1 MVDSKKKPSLN
12 EGLFI
17 VIACALYRR
26 TGEKLYS
33 ERDFIIEIIEAA
45 RGRRTEIVVLGV
57 VLLGRLLATEVVAL
71 LRGRLLTT
79 ELTALLRGRLLTT
92 ELATLLRGR
101 LLTTELA
108 TLLGGCGRLLA
119 ALLRH
124 LLRATTSEVAAA
136 TFTTRIQHLHVV
148 GHDFGAVTV
157 IAVLILPLARLQA
170 AFDIQA

>member
-1 MVDSKKKPSLN
+1 MIQKKALAERGP
-12 EGLFI
+12 FI
-17 VIACALYRR
+17 VIACAFYRR
-26 TGEKLYS
+26 TGERLYS

-45 RGRRTEIVVLGV
+45 RGRRTEVVVLGI
-57 VLLGRLLATEVVAL
+57 VLLGGLLATEVVAL

-101 LLTTELA
+101 LLATELA
-108 TLLGGCGRLLA
+108 TLLRRCGRLLA
-119 ALLRH
+119 ALLRR
-124 LLRATTSEVAAA
+124 LLRATTSEVATA

-148 GHDFGAVTV
+148 GHDFRAVTV
-157 IAVLILPLARLQA
+157 IAVLTLPLARLQA